1 MLNVRSRQQ
10 DVAFRLSNAAGRDL
24 EHVFA
29 DGIQKFGR
37 KQALRYSEDLE
48 TVFQR
53 IADNPLLY
61 RERFEVHP
69 PVRIVAFHAHLIL
82 YQIEGDDVLIGRVLH
97 GHEDWQ
103 SGDKL

>member
-1 MLNVRSRQQ
+1 
-10 DVAFRLSNAAGRDL
+10 VAFRLSKAAGWDV

-37 KQALRYSEDLE
+37 KQALKYSEDLE

-61 RERFEVHP
+61 RERFEVDP
-69 PVRIVAFHAHLIL
+69 PVRMVAFHAHLIL
-82 YQIEGDDVLIGRVLH
+82 YRIEGADLLIGRVLH
-97 GHEDWQ
+97 GHEDWH